1 MTLLHCVGGRRP
13 RIATSTRRI
22 ERCFPALWPCRH
34 KLGANETQDKLI
46 RRGSIEIFESF
57 EQCRISPFFFC
68 LGLEAYVGLQ
78 NIASLLDEKLRQLVT
93 SFGHRLA
100 G

>member
-46 RRGSIEIFESF
+46 RRGSIKVFESF
-57 EQCRISPFFFC
+57 EQCMIIILLC
-68 LGLEAYVGLQ
+68 LGLVAYVSLQ
-78 NIASLLDEKLRQLVT
+78 NIASLLDEKRRQLVT